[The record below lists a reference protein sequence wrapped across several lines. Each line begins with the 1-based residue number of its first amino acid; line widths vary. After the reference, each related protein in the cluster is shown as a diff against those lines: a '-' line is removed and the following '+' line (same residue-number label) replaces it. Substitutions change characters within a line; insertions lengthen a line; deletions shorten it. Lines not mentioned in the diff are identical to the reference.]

1 MSEMKSA
8 IRVVVADDHPVVREG
23 LRMMLEEMAE
33 GFALVGMAADGA
45 AAIRLIE
52 QQQPDVVLMDVRM
65 PVVDGVEAIKQIQK
79 QWPHI
84 AILVLTTYNEDELMI
99 RALQAGARGYL
110 LKESDV
116 DTLLQ
121 AIRAV
126 AQGEMLV
133 QPEVMKHLLARAA
146 SSVQQESL
154 TERELEVLIGVADGK
169 PSKEIARQL
178 GITERTIR
186 AHLTSIYTKLNVDSR
201 TAAVK
206 VALERGILPS
216 VKRS

>member
-1 MSEMKSA
+1 MSETKSA
-8 IRVVVADDHPVVREG
+8 IRIVVADDHPVVREG

-45 AAIRLIE
+45 AAIRLVE
-52 QQQPDVVLMDVRM
+52 EHKPDVVLMDVRM
-65 PVVDGVEAIKQIQK
+65 PVVDGVEAIRQIQK

-121 AIRAV
+121 AIRAA
-126 AQGEMLV
+126 AQGEMLI
-133 QPEVMKHLLARAA
+133 QPEVMKRLLARAA
-146 SSVQQESL
+146 SSVQQEHL
-154 TERELEVLIGVADGK
+154 TEREREVLIGVADGK
-169 PSKEIARQL
+169 SSKEIARQL

-186 AHLTSIYTKLNVDSR
+186 AHLTSIYTRLNVDSR
-201 TAAVK
+201 TSAVK